1 MKLNTH
7 YINAHHN
14 GGHLRQNW
22 RENFVNDSLYYSYRS
37 TEYDRQTYPN
47 SMHYHDYY
55 EIVVYLHGDVHY
67 LCEGRIFRPQPGDV
81 VLIPPGRMHMSV
93 LDADETRYD
102 RHVFYLYPNAF
113 DPVGGGALTD
123 FLTESAEGG
132 MRTSPGGP
140 ELLRLL
146 PQLND
151 ALARPGARER
161 ALAMGLLMEI
171 FYRLGSGSDGPE
183 GSFDRLPDNVRAIQ
197 TYLDENFARIQSV
210 SDVANHFYY
219 SREYLSRLFR
229 RHFNIT
235 VADYLANCRVACSQQ
250 LIRQGVS
257 LCDACYQSGFRD
269 LSTFIRTFRS
279 VSGMTP
285 SAYRKQIRGE

>member
-7 YINAHHN
+7 YINTHHN

-22 RENFVNDSLYYSYRS
+22 RENFVNDALYYSWRS

-47 SMHYHDYY
+47 SLHYHD
-55 EIVVYLHGDVHY
+55 YLHGDVHY
-67 LCEGRIFRPQPGDV
+67 LCEGEIFHPRPGDV

-102 RHVFYLYPNAF
+102 RHVFYLYPAAF
-113 DPVGGGALTD
+113 DSVDGGALTS
-123 FLTESAEGG
+123 FLTDAAGGG

-146 PQLND
+146 PQLD
-151 ALARPGARER
+151 EALARNGARER
-161 ALAMGLLMEI
+161 AMATGLLMEI
-171 FYRLGSGSDGPE
+171 FYHLGSGSYGP
-183 GSFDRLPDNVRAIQ
+183 GGRFDRLPDNVRAIQ
-197 TYLDENFARIQSV
+197 DYLDENFARIQSV

-235 VADYLANCRVACSQQ
+235 VADYLMKRRVACSQS
-250 LIRQGVS
+250 LIQQGAS
-257 LCDACYQSGFRD
+257 LCDACFQSGFRD
-269 LSTFIRTFRS
+269 LSTFIRAFKAIA
-279 VSGMTP
+279 GMTP
-285 SAYRKQIRGE
+285 SAYRKQAKGE